1 MNFKGGKN
9 ARNKFNFLDL
19 FSGIGGFR
27 LGAEW
32 AGIKFN
38 KEYHSDIDDYA
49 NKVYAKHFPNSVQLG
64 DITKID
70 FEELK
75 RNSLGDWIITGGFP

>member
-1 MNFKGGKN
+1 MPGKI
-9 ARNKFNFLDL
+9 RKYSFLDL

-32 AGIKFN
+32 AGWKFEN
-38 KEYHSDIDDYA
+38 EFHSEIDEYA
-49 NKVYAKHFPNSVQLG
+49 NKVYKKHFPNSIQLG
-64 DITKID
+64 DIKKID

-75 RNSLGDWIITGGFP
+75 KVNGDEWIVTGGFP